1 MYNTG
6 SNVKQA
12 LSNSVIELE
21 KKPITGTK
29 TQDKFW
35 LIALKWLL
43 QSIKVGQLKALNNIT
58 SYMFKMKKKK
68 ILNLV

>member
-1 MYNTG
+1 LYNTG